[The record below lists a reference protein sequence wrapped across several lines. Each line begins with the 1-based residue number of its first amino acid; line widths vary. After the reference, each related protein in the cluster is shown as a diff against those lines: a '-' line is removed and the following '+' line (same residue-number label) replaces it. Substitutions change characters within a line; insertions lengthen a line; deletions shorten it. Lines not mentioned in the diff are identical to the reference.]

1 MNLAAAPSV
10 ALLTGC
16 LAAGA
21 GWLTFDAPTRIALLP
36 SPEVPDTPGQSRR
49 SGTERW
55 GAGSVRRVAIA
66 AASGVVLIAA
76 WFALIP
82 TLTISAAGYVL
93 LRRWRAHRRVSA
105 QQRQRGEDVDTL
117 RALAAELRSG
127 LAPALA
133 LQAAGSS
140 ASAPR
145 GIAARMLAAAAAD
158 AIGGDPA
165 AVLSADAEPGSPAAA
180 LGAGWAVCR
189 QTGARLAAP
198 VARIA
203 QGAAADLRI
212 AREADATLAGAR
224 ASAHLL
230 AGLPIAGLGL
240 GALSGA
246 GSLHVLLATAV
257 GQLCLLVGIALDLAG
272 LAWLDRLA
280 AAGSG

>member
-1 MNLAAAPSV
+1 MDLAAPGPV
-10 ALLTGC
+10 ALLIAG

-21 GWLTFDAPTRIALLP
+21 GWLWFDAPARIPPVHSAK
-36 SPEVPDTPGQSRR
+36 TPVTPWHWWRSR
-49 SGTERW
+49 TERW
-55 GAGSVRRVAIA
+55 GAGQARTVAIA
-66 AASGVVLIAA
+66 AVSGVALIAA
-76 WFALIP
+76 WFAFIP
-82 TLTISAAGYVL
+82 ALTLSASGYIL

-105 QQRQRGEDVDTL
+105 RQRQRGEDVVTL

-140 ASAPR
+140 AAAPR

-165 AVLSADAEPGSPAAA
+165 AVLSDAAEAGSPAAA

-198 VARIA
+198 VSRIA

-212 AREADATLAGAR
+212 ARETAAAMAGAR
-224 ASAHLL
+224 SSAHLL

-240 GALSGA
+240 GAISGT
-246 GSLHVLLATAV
+246 GSIHVLLATSV
-257 GQLCLLVGIALDLAG
+257 GQLCLLVGVTLDVAG

-280 AAGSG
+280 AAGGR